1 MSVPGLKDLAVI
13 LALLAPLLYAF
24 EKRKGFPLP
33 PGPHGL
39 PFIGNALSIPTND
52 THRFFKDLS
61 DKFGSKILYLEA
73 FGQPIILLNDVQTG
87 VDLLE
92 KRSAKY
98 SSRPHMPMS
107 LDIMKLNDLFFLLP
121 YNDAWRRHRKLFTQ
135 YFSLKT
141 LNRDKPKVED
151 FIRKG
156 LLPNIYQYPR
166 DFASHIRSCIGGLFI
181 AITYGVQINR
191 LNDPLIKV
199 SEEALDAITAGCA
212 PGRFF
217 VDVFP
222 VLKYVPGWMPGTA
235 FKAQGREWSAT
246 ARRMRDALYE
256 ANVEATR
263 DGNVRESLVSYF
275 DNGNSAEDIPI
286 TDVKG
291 LAQQVY
297 AAGLETTS
305 VSLMTF
311 ILVMLLHP
319 DIQKRAKE
327 ELDSVMGHDRLPEF
341 SDKPELPYLS
351 AVLKEVFRWNPIVP
365 LGVPHYTDE
374 EDEYQGYR
382 IPKNSIIMAN
392 AYGMLYDE
400 SVFPEPHLF
409 KPERFLDKD
418 GKLSADIA
426 VDPEAMITFGFGR
439 RSCPGAHLALPV
451 LYLGAASILATFDIL
466 PELDGHG
473 LPIKVIPQFTSASLT
488 SEPLPFPCRLVPRE
502 DKPVEDML
510 KDYLHLEK
518 I

>member
-1 MSVPGLKDLAVI
+1 MSVSGLKDLAVI
-13 LALLAPLLYAF
+13 LALLVPLLYAF
-24 EKRKGFPLP
+24 KRRKGLPLP
-33 PGPHGL
+33 PGPRGL
-39 PFIGNALSIPTND
+39 PFIGNALSIPIND
-52 THRFFKDLS
+52 THKFFKDLS

-73 FGQPIILLNDVQTG
+73 FGQPIILLNDVQIG

-92 KRSAKY
+92 KRSARY
-98 SSRPHMPMS
+98 SSS
-107 LDIMKLNDLFFLLP
+107 LDIMKLDYLFSLLP
-121 YNDAWRRHRKLFTQ
+121 YNDTWRRHRKMFTQ

-166 DFASHIRSCIGGLFI
+166 DFATHIKSCIGGFFI
-181 AITYGVQINR
+181 AVTYGVQINR

-199 SEEALDAITAGCA
+199 SQEALEAITAGCA
-212 PGRFF
+212 PGRFL

-222 VLKYVPGWMPGTA
+222 ALKYVPEWMPGTG
-235 FKAQGREWSAT
+235 FKAQGREWSA
-246 ARRMRDALYE
+246 AAMRMRDASYK
-256 ANVEATR
+256 ANVEASR
-263 DGNVRESLVSYF
+263 DGNARESLVSYF
-275 DNGNSAEDIPI
+275 NNGNSDKNIEI
-286 TDVKG
+286 TDIKSV
-291 LAQQVY
+291 AQQVY
-297 AAGLETTS
+297 IAGFESTS
-305 VSLMTF
+305 VSLTTF
-311 ILVMLLHP
+311 ILAMLLHP
-319 DIQKRAKE
+319 DVQKRAKE
-327 ELDSVMGHDRLPEF
+327 ELDYVLGHDRLPEF

-351 AVLKEVFRWNPIVP
+351 AVLKEVLRWNPIVP

-418 GKLSADIA
+418 GKLSTNIV
-426 VDPEAMITFGFGR
+426 VDPEAMATFGFGR
-439 RSCPGAHLALPV
+439 RLCPGAHLALPV
-451 LYLGAASILATFDIL
+451 LYLGAASILTTFDIL
-466 PELDGHG
+466 PELDNHG
-473 LPIKVIPQFTSASLT
+473 LPIKVVPQFASASLT